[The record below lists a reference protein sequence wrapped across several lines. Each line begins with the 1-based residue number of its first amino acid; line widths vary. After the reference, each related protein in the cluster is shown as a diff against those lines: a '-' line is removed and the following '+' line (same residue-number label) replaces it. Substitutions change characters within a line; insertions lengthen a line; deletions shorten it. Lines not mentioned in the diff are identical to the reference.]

1 MKRIFRSAIM
11 VSLIAGTFGFA
22 ACGDEKKE
30 VKEDASLPMQ
40 NEMHMEEVEADAEE
54 PEQQSLEFKDPL
66 IASAYQHYEHL
77 KTALVNSNAE
87 EAKNGAKMLTE
98 SLQKIEGSAG
108 ALTPAKEIA
117 ETDDLNVQRTA
128 FANLSEPMEKIITG
142 SLASGEVYKQ
152 FCPMA
157 FEGKG
162 GYWLSSSQEIRNP
175 YYGDKMLKCGSVKAT
190 IQ

>member
-11 VSLIAGTFGFA
+11 FSLIAGTFGFS

-40 NEMHMEEVEADAEE
+40 NEMHMEEAEAGAEE
-54 PEQQSLEFKDPL
+54 PAQQNLKFKDPL
-66 IASAYQHYEHL
+66 IANAYQHYEHL
-77 KTALVNSNAE
+77 KTALVNSNAK
-87 EAKNGAKMLTE
+87 EAQSGAKMLTE
-98 SLQKIEGSAG
+98 SLQKIEGSTG

-117 ETDDLNVQRTA
+117 QTDDLNVQRTA